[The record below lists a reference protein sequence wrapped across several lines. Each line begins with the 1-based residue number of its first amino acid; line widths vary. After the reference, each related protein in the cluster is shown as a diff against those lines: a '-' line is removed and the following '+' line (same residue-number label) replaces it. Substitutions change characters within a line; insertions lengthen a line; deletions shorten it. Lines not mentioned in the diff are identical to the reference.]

1 MTPRFVKTS
10 ATLLALICFSAI
22 AFAYVANIDVQT
34 FETELLKSIKEKFN
48 DFFEKA
54 PDERLYVQTDKT
66 FYRPG
71 ETVWLT
77 AYVRDGKT
85 LKASNNSDIVHVE
98 FINPKGAVEK
108 HYKLVAKNGSATGDF
123 DLSGIEVGGIYKI
136 KAYTNYQKNDTKAL
150 AFEKEITIQKSVL
163 PRLKMKLEFEKKAY
177 GKGDEVVA
185 KLELNTNENKPLANK
200 SVKFK
205 AQLAGIALSEKTVT
219 TDAEGKT
226 KLTFTLPKD
235 LSTIDGLVNALIDF
249 EGSTESVSRSVPIVL
264 NQIKMEFFPEGGDMV
279 NNMPGKVAFRAV
291 NEFGKAADVSGVI
304 VNQKGEPVTSFT
316 SYHFGMGAA
325 TFTPRP
331 NETYKARITK
341 PEGILDEFELPE
353 ALPAGYVLSAN
364 KRNNDEVA
372 INIKSTTNE
381 VLTLVGQTR
390 GKIYFSGSFNAAKG
404 DNNIYVSTD
413 DFPIG
418 VAQFTLFD
426 SKGIARAERMVFV
439 NQNKQLKVS
448 VTPDKQQY
456 KPREKVT
463 MSIKV
468 TDENNI
474 PVPGTFSLSVVDD
487 NLLSF
492 ADDKQGNIL
501 AKMLLEP
508 ELKETVEEANFYFNA
523 KEPKSEQAL
532 DYLMLTAGW
541 RRYTWKD
548 IDEQEYPAITYNA
561 EKAELGG
568 VILDANTG
576 KPVEGAQVKFKGTAK
591 VYYTDASGKFLIK
604 KYNIAQSNNL
614 EISKEGFMPQNTVV
628 SEYSKSLSYYLY
640 NNTYTYGW
648 GMQEDAAV
656 PVAAGAV
663 NQKFVPQRAELMEE
677 VVVANRKPMAKMK
690 KDDADKL
697 YKNEDEGDFK
707 VEFADVAEVPAEKA
721 LERRKADD
729 AEPIDQTEI
738 EEENTKTPATIVV
751 GDYRQAILQK
761 NEGNNSTAIY
771 YRAKEFPKRVYKASD
786 TTRNDFGTTVYW
798 NGNIETDRNGRA
810 KVEFLNNDAIT
821 SYRATLEGFTND
833 GGIAHTE
840 TNYSTQLPFS
850 MDAKIPSDLVSG
862 DKMMI
867 PVFLKNNTDEEASG
881 KMFITTPVGL
891 NILNKI
897 DDVKVGAKEAKVVY
911 LECVATDKIGD
922 GTLQVKFV
930 SDKFNDVI
938 NKQIHI
944 VPKGFPA
951 NISLSGQDLDKDF
964 IINPT
969 AVVSNSI
976 KVTFNA
982 YPNVMSELMS
992 GVESILQEPY
1002 GCFEQ
1007 TSSSNYPNIMVLN
1020 YMKTMKVNDPKLEAR
1035 AKDLLERG
1043 YKRLISYETKEN
1055 GYEWFGAAPAHEALT
1070 AYGLMEFEDMKGVY
1084 NGVDQGMID
1093 RTAKLLLDKRDG
1105 NGGFKKNPRALDSF
1119 GGADEDITNAYI
1131 VYALTEAGHK
1141 ADIEKELN
1149 AAYKNAVKENDPY
1162 LLALVAN
1169 AMYNV
1174 GNAAKGD
1181 ELVNKLV
1188 NMRQEANGWTGKRH
1202 SITRSGGQ
1210 SLTVETTSLVVL
1222 AMLKAAS
1229 PNTEAITSAVKHLVG
1244 ARSGYG
1250 GFGTTQGTILALK
1263 ALSKYAEFSKKTDEA
1278 GTIEVLVDGT
1288 VVASKSYDKGQRDN
1302 LTIDGLDKFV
1312 KQGKQKISIR
1322 YKGAKNALPYTMNV
1336 SYSTTLPQSSKD
1348 CVASLE
1354 TKLNTKQVKVGE
1366 TVRLTVSLKNKTNTG
1381 QPMTMAIIGIPAG
1394 LSAQPWQLK
1403 EMQDK
1408 GVFDF
1413 YELIDNNVVC
1423 YYRDMAPGESM
1434 QINLDLK
1441 AEIPGQFDA
1450 PASSA
1455 YLYYTPEFKTWVS
1468 PERIF
1473 VNP

>member
-1 MTPRFVKTS
+1 MTPRFVKS
-10 ATLLALICFSAI
+10 FATVLSLIFFSAV
-22 AFAYVANIDVQT
+22 AFAFVANIDTQT
-34 FETELLKSIKEKFN
+34 FETELLKTLREKFN
-48 DFFEKA
+48 NFFEKA

-85 LKASNNSDIVHVE
+85 LKPSSNSDILHVE
-98 FINPKGAVEK
+98 FINPKGAIEK
-108 HYKLVAKNGSATGDF
+108 HYKLVAKNGSAAADF
-123 DLSGIEVGGIYKI
+123 DLSDIEVGGIYKI
-136 KAYTNYQKNDTKAL
+136 KAYTEYQKNDKNAL

-185 KLELNTNENKPLANK
+185 NLELSTNENKPLANK
-200 SVKFK
+200 AVKFK
-205 AQLAGIALSEKTVT
+205 AQLAGVALSEKTVT
-219 TDAEGKT
+219 TDADGKT
-226 KLTFTLPKD
+226 RLVFALPKE
-235 LSTIDGLVNALIDF
+235 LNTIDGLVNALIDF

-279 NNMPGKVAFRAV
+279 ANIPGKVAFRAV
-291 NEFGKAADVSGVI
+291 NEFGKAADVQGVI
-304 VNQKGEPVTSFT
+304 VNQQGQPVCSFS
-316 SYHFGMGAA
+316 SYHFGMGAVML
-325 TFTPRP
+325 TPRP
-331 NETYKARITK
+331 NEIYKARITK

-353 ALPAGYVLSAN
+353 AIPAGYVIAASKSNN
-364 KRNNDEVA
+364 K
-372 INIKSTTNE
+372 IHLNIKSTKNE
-381 VLTLVGQTR
+381 VLTIVAQTR
-390 GKIYFSGSFNAAKG
+390 GKMYFSGSFNAGKG
-404 DNNIYVSTD
+404 DNILTIDEN

-426 SKGIARAERMVFV
+426 SKGIARAERMIFV
-439 NQNKQLKVS
+439 NKAQQLKVS

-523 KEPKSEQAL
+523 DEPKSEQAL
-532 DYLMLTAGW
+532 DYLMMTAGW
-541 RRYTWKD
+541 RRFTWNE
-548 IDEQEYPAITYNA
+548 IEEQELPALTYAA

-568 VILDANTG
+568 IVYDAYTG
-576 KPVEGAQVKFKGTAK
+576 QPLGGALIKFPQTGR
-591 VYYTDASGKFLIK
+591 VYTTDSKGKFFIK
-604 KYNIAQSNNL
+604 KHDITKAEKI
-614 EISKEGFMPQNTVV
+614 EISAEGFQTQNAVV
-628 SEYSKSLSYYLY
+628 STYSKSLNYYLY
-640 NNTYTYGW
+640 NNTYTYKW
-648 GMQEDAAV
+648 QENM
-656 PVAAGAV
+656 PMAAGAV
-663 NQKFVPQRAELMEE
+663 NERVELGNVEIQVVKKVPAMRNKQAQREDNMAFFDIAATPAEE
-677 VVVANRKPMAKMK
+677 PIMAK
-690 KDDADKL
+690 
-697 YKNEDEGDFK
+697 
-707 VEFADVAEVPAEKA
+707 DVAPAPLPDMNDKPDN
-721 LERRKADD
+721 K
-729 AEPIDQTEI
+729 PIDDEMLSEQKEI
-738 EEENTKTPATIVV
+738 AAQF
-751 GDYRQAILQK
+751 GDYRQAVLGRK
-761 NEGNNSTAIY
+761 DNSNGNAVF
-771 YRAKEFPKRVYKASD
+771 YRARQFPKKVYKASD

-798 NGNIETDRNGRA
+798 NGSIETDRNGRA
-810 KVEFLNNDAIT
+810 KVEFYNNDAIT

-833 GGIAHTE
+833 GGIAHAESTY
-840 TNYSTQLPFS
+840 NTQLPFT
-850 MDAKIPSDLVSG
+850 MDVKIPSDLVSG

-867 PVFLKNNTDEEASG
+867 PIFLKNNTEQEAIG
-881 KMFITTPVGL
+881 KMYIAPPVGL
-891 NILNKI
+891 NILNKL

-922 GTLQVKFV
+922 GSLQIKFV
-930 SDKFNDVI
+930 SDKFNDI
-938 NKQIHI
+938 ITKQVHI

-951 NISLSGQDLDKDF
+951 NIALSGQDMEKDF
-964 IINPT
+964 VINLSN
-969 AVVSNSI
+969 VVPNSV

-1020 YMKTMKVNDPKLEAR
+1020 YMKTMKVDDPKLEAR
-1035 AKDLLERG
+1035 AKDLLDKG
-1043 YKRLISYETKEN
+1043 YKRLVSYETKEN

-1070 AYGLMEFEDMKGVY
+1070 AYGLMEFEDMKAVY
-1084 NGVDQGMID
+1084 SGVDQKMID

-1174 GNAAKGD
+1174 GNTAKGD

-1222 AMLKAAS
+1222 AMLKSAT
-1229 PNTEAITSAVKHLVG
+1229 PNGEAITSAVKYLVS

-1263 ALSKYAEFSKKTDEA
+1263 ALSKYAEFSKKTDES
-1278 GTIEVLVDGT
+1278 GSIEVLVDG
-1288 VVASKSYDKGQRDN
+1288 VVVGTKSYDKGQRDN
-1302 LTIDGLDKFV
+1302 LTIEGLDKFI

-1322 YKGAKNALPYTMNV
+1322 YRGAKNPLPYAMNV
-1336 SYSTTLPQSSKD
+1336 SYSTTLPQSNKD
-1348 CVASLE
+1348 CVAALE
-1354 TKLNTKQVKVGE
+1354 TKLNAKQVKVGE
-1366 TVRLTVSLKNKTNTG
+1366 TVRLTASLKNKTNSG

-1408 GVFDF
+1408 GAFDF

-1423 YYRDMAPGESM
+1423 YYRDMAPGEAM

-1455 YLYYTPEFKTWVS
+1455 YLYYTPEYKTWVS

-1473 VNP
+1473 INP